1 MGIIKIRYSTEL
13 NYRKDVK
20 GYDFLSFSRKFGD
33 KYEKK
38 IVDTTTKTEIDAEK
52 SVSKRV
58 VQKMQKQL
66 DI

>member
-1 MGIIKIRYSTEL
+1 ML
-13 NYRKDVK
+13 KDITFCLFPENLEINTK
-20 GYDFLSFSRKFGD
+20 
-33 KYEKK
+33 KK

>member
-1 MGIIKIRYSTEL
+1 MGIIKIRYLTEL
-13 NYRKDVK
+13 NYRKYVK

>member
-1 MGIIKIRYSTEL
+1 MGIIKIRYSAEL
-13 NYRKDVK
+13 NYRKYVK
-20 GYDFLSFSRKFGD
+20 GYDILSFSRKFGD

>member
-13 NYRKDVK
+13 NYRKYVK
-20 GYDFLSFSRKFGD
+20 GYDFLSLSRKFGD

>member
-13 NYRKDVK
+13 TYRKYVK
-20 GYDFLSFSRKFGD
+20 GYHFLSFSRKFGD

>member
-1 MGIIKIRYSTEL
+1 M
-13 NYRKDVK
+13 
-20 GYDFLSFSRKFGD
+20 FLSFSRKFGD